1 MALNSEAE
9 KKLFLHLY
17 EKIISRDITTFAGLA
32 EYVSKLKHPGKN
44 DKVIY
49 KSFQLIKELHWGFF
63 KDLNRANFTRLWKE
77 LVLPFGDFKEGGDL
91 KRNIS
96 ISNIF
101 VAMLDIHGYT
111 RFCQE
116 SKGNLSRLRKLDE
129 FLHDGIKKIAESNH
143 ALATRERGDE
153 IIIIAASA
161 TDTIK
166 TSLEIINSFSKR
178 SVIKDRTLQR
188 NRKDFSIILPDFKV
202 TAGIAG
208 GNLTTPLIITESG
221 LLSGYLINT
230 AARLQSRANE
240 LSPEESK
247 IMVVQSV
254 YNSYMKENKVVKSD
268 LYAKNLIFFFNN
280 GPVSFKGVKLYSY
293 EIIFEKGERYREKYV
308 KLMEVLYDSLKQ
320 QLWKQKIF
328 IDLITVVS
336 EALSRIP
343 PFSIEIADA
352 IEHDQTGKI
361 TNALLLKLCSKA
373 SQMYDKEDDYASA
386 ISLLGQIQ
394 HLLEQVP
401 GFDKLLYSYVVEINT
416 KYSELMKAFDQ
427 KLEREIE
434 ERIDSIFNEQYK
446 SAYLNSRKATATYE
460 KLRSYAKKSK
470 ALSKKKFVWY
480 NLIEENRAMLELEI
494 YSGKK

>member
-1 MALNSEAE
+1 MAVHSEAE
-9 KKLFLHLY
+9 LKLFHHLY
-17 EKIISRDITTFAGLA
+17 EKIITREIATFANLV
-32 EYVSKLKHPGKN
+32 EYVSKLKYSVKS

-49 KSFQLIKELHWGFF
+49 KSFQLLKELHWGFF
-63 KDLNRANFTRLWKE
+63 KDLNRANYTRLWKE
-77 LVLPFGDFKEGGDL
+77 LVLPYGDFKEGGDL

-111 RFCQE
+111 KFCQE

-129 FLHDGIKKIAESNH
+129 FLHDGIKKIAGRNH

-153 IIIIAASA
+153 IIIIAASV

-166 TSLEIINSFSKR
+166 TTLEIINTFSKR
-178 SVIKDRTLQR
+178 SVIMDRTVQR
-188 NRKDFSIILPDFKV
+188 NRKDFSIILPDFKI

-240 LSPEESK
+240 LSPKESK

-254 YNSYMKENKVVKSD
+254 YNSYLKENKVVKSD
-268 LYAKNLIFFFNN
+268 LYAKNLIYFFNN
-280 GPVSFKGVKLYSY
+280 GPVSFKGVKIYSY
-293 EIIFEKGERYREKYV
+293 EIIFTKKERYREKYV

-328 IDLITVVS
+328 LDLLTTVS
-336 EALSRIP
+336 EALSRMP
-343 PFSIEIADA
+343 SFSVEIANTIDPG
-352 IEHDQTGKI
+352 QTGKI
-361 TNALLLKLCSKA
+361 TNVFLLQLCSKA
-373 SQMYDKEDDYASA
+373 SQMYDKEDDYPSA
-386 ISLLGQIQ
+386 ISLLGRIQ
-394 HLLEQVP
+394 RLLEQVP
-401 GFDKLLYSYVVEINT
+401 DFDMLLYNYVAEINA
-416 KYSELMKAFDQ
+416 KYTELMKAFDR

-434 ERIDSIFNEQYK
+434 EKIDSIFNEQYK
-446 SAYLNSRKATATYE
+446 LAYLNSKKATATYE

-470 ALSKKKFVWY
+470 ALSKKKFIWY
-480 NLIEENRAMLELEI
+480 NLIEENRDMLELEI

>member
-1 MALNSEAE
+1 MAASSEAE
-9 KKLFLHLY
+9 QRLFLHLY
-17 EKIISRDITTFAGLA
+17 EKIISREITTFANLVD
-32 EYVSKLKHPGKN
+32 YVSKLKYPVKS

-49 KSFQLIKELHWGFF
+49 KSFQLLKELHWGFF
-63 KDLNRANFTRLWKE
+63 KDLNRADYTRLWKE
-77 LVLPFGDFKEGGDL
+77 LVLPYGDFKEGGDL

-96 ISNIF
+96 VSNIF

-111 RFCQE
+111 KFCQE

-129 FLHDGIKKIAESNH
+129 FLHDGIKKIAGRNH

-161 TDTIK
+161 TDAIK
-166 TSLEIINSFSKR
+166 TTLEIINSFSKR
-178 SVIKDRTLQR
+178 SVIKDRSLQS
-188 NRKDFSIILPDFKV
+188 NRKDFSIILPDFKI

-240 LSPEESK
+240 LSPKESK
-247 IMVVQSV
+247 IMAVQSV
-254 YNSYMKENKVVKSD
+254 YNSYLKENKVVKND

-293 EIIFEKGERYREKYV
+293 EIIFKNSERYREKYV

-328 IDLITVVS
+328 LDLMAAVS
-336 EALSRIP
+336 EALSRMA
-343 PFSIEIADA
+343 PFSVEVTNTFDP
-352 IEHDQTGKI
+352 DQRGKI
-361 TNALLLKLCSKA
+361 TNAFLLQLCTKA
-373 SQMYDKEDDYASA
+373 SQLYDKEDDYPSA

-394 HLLEQVP
+394 LLLEQVP
-401 GFDKLLYSYVVEINT
+401 GFDRLLYSYVAEVNV
-416 KYSELMKAFDQ
+416 KYSELMKGFNQ

-446 SAYLNSRKATATYE
+446 TAYLNSKKAAITYD

-470 ALSKKKFVWY
+470 ALSKKKFIWY
-480 NLIEENRAMLELEI
+480 NLIEENRDTLELEI

>member
-1 MALNSEAE
+1 MAAYSEAE
-9 KKLFLHLY
+9 QKLFHHLY
-17 EKIISRDITTFAGLA
+17 EKIITREITTFANLV
-32 EYVSKLKHPGKN
+32 EYVSKLKYSVKS
-44 DKVIY
+44 DKVIN
-49 KSFQLIKELHWGFF
+49 KSFQLLKELHWGFF
-63 KDLNRANFTRLWKE
+63 KDLNRANYTRLWKE
-77 LVLPFGDFKEGGDL
+77 LVLPYGDYREEGDL

-111 RFCQE
+111 KFCQE
-116 SKGNLSRLRKLDE
+116 SKGNLSRLHKFDE
-129 FLHDGIKKIAESNH
+129 FLHDGIKKIAGRNH

-166 TSLEIINSFSKR
+166 TTLEIINSFSKR
-178 SVIKDRTLQR
+178 SVIKDRTVQR
-188 NRKDFSIILPDFKV
+188 DRKDFSIILPDFKI

-240 LSPEESK
+240 LSPKESK
-247 IMVVQSV
+247 IMAVQSV
-254 YNSYMKENKVVKSD
+254 YNSYLKENKVIKSD

-293 EIIFEKGERYREKYV
+293 EIIFTKEERYREKFV

-328 IDLITVVS
+328 LDLITAVS
-336 EALSRIP
+336 EAVSRMP
-343 PFSIEIADA
+343 AFSVE
-352 IEHDQTGKI
+352 I
-361 TNALLLKLCSKA
+361 TNTIDPGQTDKLTKVFLLQLCSKA
-373 SQMYDKEDDYASA
+373 SQLYDKEDDYPSA

-394 HLLEQVP
+394 RLLEQVP
-401 GFDKLLYSYVVEINT
+401 GFDMLLYSYVAEVNA

-434 ERIDSIFNEQYK
+434 EKIDSIFNEQYK
-446 SAYLNSRKATATYE
+446 SAYLNSKKATITYE

-470 ALSKKKFVWY
+470 ALGKKKFIWY
-480 NLIEENRAMLELEI
+480 NLIEENRDMLELEI

>member
-1 MALNSEAE
+1 MPAQSEAE
-9 KKLFLHLY
+9 LKLLHHLY
-17 EKIISRDITTFAGLA
+17 EKILAREITTFANLV
-32 EYVSKLKHPGKN
+32 EYVSKLKHPGKI
-44 DKVIY
+44 DKVIH
-49 KSFQLIKELHWGFF
+49 KSFLLIKELHWGFF
-63 KDLNRANFTRLWKE
+63 KDLNRANYTKLWKE
-77 LVLPFGDFKEGGDL
+77 LVLPYGDFKKEGDL

-111 RFCQE
+111 KFCQE

-129 FLHDGIKKIAESNH
+129 FLHDGIIKIAGCNH

-166 TSLEIINSFSKR
+166 TTLEIINSFSKH
-178 SVIKDRTLQR
+178 SVIRDRTVQR
-188 NRKDFSIILPDFKV
+188 NRKDFSIILPDFKI

-208 GNLTTPLIITESG
+208 GNLTTPLIVTESG

-240 LSPEESK
+240 LSPKESK
-247 IMVVQSV
+247 IMAVQSV
-254 YNSYMKENKVVKSD
+254 YNSYLKENKVVKSN
-268 LYAKNLIFFFNN
+268 LYAKNLIFFFNS

-293 EIIFEKGERYREKYV
+293 EIIFKKEERYREKYV

-328 IDLITVVS
+328 LDLIAAVS
-336 EALSRIP
+336 EALSRMP
-343 PFSIEIADA
+343 SFSIEIANIVDPG
-352 IEHDQTGKI
+352 QRGKI
-361 TNALLLKLCSKA
+361 TNVFLLQLCSKA
-373 SQMYDKEDDYASA
+373 SQMYDKEDDYPSA

-394 HLLEQVP
+394 LLLEQVP
-401 GFDKLLYSYVVEINT
+401 GFDMLLYNYVAEINV
-416 KYSELMKAFDQ
+416 KYTELMKAFNQ
-427 KLEREIE
+427 KLEHEIE

-446 SAYLNSRKATATYE
+446 SAYLNSKKAAITYE

-470 ALSKKKFVWY
+470 ALSKKKFIWY
-480 NLIEENRAMLELEI
+480 NLIEENRNMLELEI